1 MMGGS
6 EEYVLFYSCY
16 VLDWFKFC
24 WMILWF
30 SSVMAQYVPSFLDV
44 LKQLN
49 IMAQHVPR
57 WVPIVLVWTVNE
69 FFMLVNYVLGIQV
82 W

>member
-1 MMGGS
+1 
-6 EEYVLFYSCY
+6 
-16 VLDWFKFC
+16 
-24 WMILWF
+24 
-30 SSVMAQYVPSFLDV
+30 MAQYVPSFLDV

-82 W
+82 